1 MDGPASESEEEEL
14 EELELEDPDP
24 ELDPE
29 LELESESDPEL
40 SSPPQNLEA
49 CAMGTEVVGG
59 ERSASERENRLE
71 RSLRGS
77 EADRARWRAPDV
89 RRRVALDNATAAR

>member
-1 MDGPASESEEEEL
+1 
-14 EELELEDPDP
+14 
-24 ELDPE
+24 
-29 LELESESDPEL
+29 
-40 SSPPQNLEA
+40 
-49 CAMGTEVVGG
+49 MGTEVVGG